1 MMHPLLSACS
11 EEILLR
17 KKLVSQ
23 VIRYEDGGIAFR
35 DPLLRGGGVVEDW
48 MIRQYMIWV
57 LVPTLLTRVTDK
69 DKF

>member
-1 MMHPLLSACS
+1 MHPLLSACS

-35 DPLLRGGGVVEDW
+35 DPLLRGVVEDW
-48 MIRQYMIWV
+48 MTPQYMIWV
-57 LVPTLLTRVTDK
+57 RVPTLLTRVTDK
-69 DKF
+69 DRF